1 MGSGGVG
8 STLHVAGELFK
19 MMAGINLVHVPYR
32 GDAPALVDLMGGQI
46 QVMFDLTAAA
56 LPFIKAGKIRG
67 AVTSATRASALPDLP
82 PIGDVLPG
90 YEATSFEGIAAPKN
104 TPVEIVD
111 KLNKA
116 INAGFTDQRFKARLA
131 DLGGDGMPGTPADFT
146 KVIAD
151 ETEKWGKVVKFAGL
165 KAE

>member
-1 MGSGGVG
+1 
-8 STLHVAGELFK
+8 
-19 MMAGINLVHVPYR
+19 
-32 GDAPALVDLMGGQI
+32 MGGQI

-67 AVTSATRASALPDLP
+67 VAVTSTARTPSLPDLP

-90 YEATSFEGIAAPKN
+90 YEATSFEGIAAPKS
-104 TPVEIVD
+104 TPAEVD

-116 INAGFTDQRFKARLA
+116 INAGFADQKFKARLA
-131 DLGGDGMPGTPADFT
+131 DLGGEGMPGTPADFA